1 MSEKNITD
9 RVRDF
14 MGAFFS
20 NYGWLEGVTGVPAS
34 KWRDLDRGRTK
45 AVTAEMIDALGRC
58 WPEFAYWLVTGL
70 EASPRG
76 QTTPV
81 AYFGLEYGKV
91 GTLVANNCQLKRD
104 ITGRI
109 RPDLGSITIEDKTS
123 NDYEISV
130 ARRILSFSALANEMD
145 SNDLAEPFWDEF
157 IRPLEKGQSL
167 EMSDRQLKSWINKY
181 TIRTEFTD
189 EELRRDPVSYWG
201 QPK

>member
-1 MSEKNITD
+1 MAIDNTTE
-9 RVRDF
+9 RVK
-14 MGAFFS
+14 AFIRYFWS
-20 NYGWLEGVTGVPAS
+20 NYSFLEEITGVRAS
-34 KWRDLDRGRTK
+34 KWRDLDREKTK
-45 AVTAEMIDALGRC
+45 AVTAEMIDELCRF
-58 WPEFAYWLVTGL
+58 WPEYAYWFVTGL
-70 EASPRG
+70 EESPRG
-76 QTTPV
+76 QTSPV

-91 GTLVANNCQLKRD
+91 GSLVANNCKLSRD

-123 NDYEISV
+123 KGYEVSV

-167 EMSDRQLKSWINKY
+167 EMSDSQLKIWINKY
-181 TIRTEFTD
+181 PIRTEFTD
-189 EELRRDPVSYWG
+189 EELRREPVSYWG